1 MSNAPPPQDLWV
13 TLWGIGE
20 WNGSPA
26 GKGAL
31 KRAMAANLPKAH

>member
-1 MSNAPPPQDLWV
+1 V

-26 GKGAL
+26 GKGAR
-31 KRAMAANLPKAH
+31 KRPMAANLPKGHYKK